1 MKKYISKLHYKKHL
15 NPFDLILLG
24 AFLPL
29 SFCYQIV
36 VTLRALAYK
45 LNFFQSYKSNLFTI
59 SVGNLT
65 TGGVGKTPLVKE
77 IADYLVSVGEKPAI
91 LSRGYGAKL
100 DKKEINIIS
109 DGRRIFHNVEN
120 AGDEPFWLAKNCK
133 DTAVLTSSNRK
144 AIAKYAQDK
153 LKCTKLILDDG
164 YQHLKLKRDL
174 NVLVIDYEKRFGNRL
189 LLPAGPLRESL
200 TEISRA
206 DKIVV
211 MNKTQNVIEAKS
223 YCDKLSKKHKK
234 PTFLANV
241 EFDKIYSLMTN
252 SEIKRTQKL
261 FAFCAIGQPEQFFA
275 QLKEYDCEL
284 GATCI
289 FEDHHSYSL
298 NDLVDLLE
306 QAEQKGC
313 EQLITTEKDAVKIK
327 NLIDK
332 NNYLPQ
338 KEILVARLSLDLD
351 IEELLQ

>member
-15 NPFDLILLG
+15 NLIDLFLLG
-24 AFLPL
+24 IFFPI
-29 SFCYQIV
+29 SICYQLV
-36 VTLRALAYK
+36 VALRVLAYR
-45 LNFFQSYKSNLFTI
+45 LNFFKSYQSNLFTI

-77 IADYLVSVGEKPAI
+77 IADYFVSIGEKPAI

-109 DGRRIFHNVEN
+109 DGKRIFHNVEN
-120 AGDEPFWLAKNCK
+120 SGDEPFWLAKNCK
-133 DTAVLTSSNRK
+133 DTAVLTSANRK

-174 NVLVIDYEKRFGNRL
+174 NILVIDYEKRFGNKL

-234 PTFLANV
+234 PTLLANV
-241 EFDKIYSLMTN
+241 EFEKVYSLMTN
-252 SEIKRTQKL
+252 SEIRRTQKL
-261 FAFCAIGQPEQFFA
+261 LAFCAIGQPEQFFS
-275 QLKEYDCEL
+275 QLKEYGHEL
-284 GATCI
+284 GATFI

-298 NDLVDLLE
+298 DDVIGLIE
-306 QAEQKGC
+306 QAERKGC
-313 EQLITTEKDAVKIK
+313 KQLITTEKDAVKIK
-327 NLIDK
+327 NLIEK
-332 NNYLPQ
+332 NSYIPQ
-338 KEILVARLSLDLD
+338 KEILVARLSLNLD